1 MQALFVIAGVL
12 LVSNAVNG
20 FGFGLGG
27 GGGGCGCAP
36 PAPPPCGAPPACP
49 PPPVAVCAP
58 PPPPPPPPCPPPPP
72 PAPCNCP
79 PPVQIPQG
87 CGGGCGGGGGGG
99 GGYPQIGGGGGG
111 CGGGDCGGNHQG
123 GGGCGNDCG
132 PPPPPPPPPSQN
144 DCCCHCSDPCRFR
157 RRRIALGAKTEGGTN
172 PMCNSEKLRKIM
184 LDNMSSS
191 TSISKRAVQKAAQEK
206 LLGRFDV
213 ICARGDFSYVVNTNF
228 FCQETLND
236 VTCYAFRQL

>member
-87 CGGGCGGGGGGG
+87 CGGCGGGGGGGG

-111 CGGGDCGGNHQG
+111 CGGGDCGGNHQ

-236 VTCYAFRQL
+236 VTCYVFRQL